1 MTVTDE
7 QKSASYRYGI
17 AELFKAAYLRELSP
31 VETRECKT
39 EFPTFDDWY
48 HLLTIDQKHRVD
60 AYLADQYT
68 WAGLLNHDGC
78 NVRNENRATV

>member
-7 QKSASYRYGI
+7 QKSASYHYGI
-17 AELFKAAYLRELSP
+17 AELLKAAYLRELSP
-31 VETRECKT
+31 LETSECKT

-48 HLLTIDQKHRVD
+48 HILNMDQKHRVD

-68 WAGLLNHDGC
+68 WIGLLDHDGFTIQ
-78 NVRNENRATV
+78 NENNSMI

>member
-7 QKSASYRYGI
+7 QKSASYHYGI
-17 AELFKAAYLRELSP
+17 VELLRAAYLRELSP
-31 VETRECKT
+31 LETSECKT

-60 AYLADQYT
+60 VYLADQYV
-68 WAGLLNHDGC
+68 WAGLLTNDGC
-78 NVRNENRATV
+78 TLQTENNAMI